1 MGFET
6 WEEVYSAKLEQLLHF
21 SREYE
26 MHMCTNRP
34 EGPGKSK
41 FRPNLTLAGKNMTS
55 LCSRSIL

>member
-41 FRPNLTLAGKNMTS
+41 FRPNLTLAGKNMTFFM
-55 LCSRSIL
+55 